1 MAFIFDLDG
10 TLLNSLDDMMNSLNQ
25 VLESHGL
32 ASHGREA
39 YQKFVGNG
47 MVKLVE
53 RACPTDYE
61 NKDQV
66 LADFLEVYKERYYE
80 LSRPYP
86 GVIEML
92 KDLNRHKIPIG
103 ICTNKK
109 QEYTDKIVELFFNEI
124 DFVSVYGD
132 RFEGKEKPSAHYP
145 LSIAKEMGIKPEQ
158 IYFVGDSDVDIYTA
172 LNSHMIPV
180 GVSWGFRSVDELK
193 TAGASYIVN
202 TASEVFEL
210 LK

>member
-25 VLESHGL
+25 VLEAHNL
-32 ASHGREA
+32 ETHDREA

-47 MVKLVE
+47 MKKLVE
-53 RACPTDYE
+53 RACPNGYTNNE
-61 NKDQV
+61 VILQE
-66 LADFLEVYKERYYE
+66 FLEVYKERYYE

-86 GVIEML
+86 GITDML
-92 KDLNRHKIPIG
+92 RDLNKRNIPIG

-109 QEYTDKIVELFFNEI
+109 QEYTDKIIELFFNDIE
-124 DFVSVYGD
+124 FVSVIGD
-132 RFEGKEKPSAHYP
+132 RFEGKEKPNSYYP
-145 LSIAKEMGIKPEQ
+145 LLIAKEMNKEPHD
-158 IYFVGDSDVDIYTA
+158 IYFVGDSDVDILTA
-172 LNSHMIPV
+172 INSDMIPV

-193 TAGASYIVN
+193 GTGASYIVDS
-202 TASEVFEL
+202 ASEVLQL